1 MVFVILFSVI
11 PLRAR
16 VHKKQ
21 YPSYRLDII
30 RPWAM
35 WTAPFL
41 MNIQISLNQ
50 IWSDPFDW
58 LEKLL
63 FMHYSLDTSIY
74 TIRLSYTGNTSHK
87 CCKWNMKWW
96 TQDEHYTPR
105 FSRSAWSSSM
115 ATQEK
120 LMQVSKHICLFILE
134 KMVLIVQNINF
145 IMVWLSR
152 ADFINSFKNHTD
164 IGRKNCGAFADA
176 TLVEVVEVFIN
187 SHIVNNT
194 IMQCF
199 LLICT

>member
-1 MVFVILFSVI
+1 
-11 PLRAR
+11 
-16 VHKKQ
+16 
-21 YPSYRLDII
+21 
-30 RPWAM
+30 
-35 WTAPFL
+35 
-41 MNIQISLNQ
+41 
-50 IWSDPFDW
+50 
-58 LEKLL
+58 
-63 FMHYSLDTSIY
+63 MHYSLDTSIY

-120 LMQVSKHICLFILE
+120 LMQVSKLICLFILE

-194 IMQCF
+194 
-199 LLICT
+199 LICNSWNTAEITLVFIEITERSFLYNCWSGAIWLVKESPGNALFIRHQ